1 MHKNKGFFKAITL
14 VIIMITWNSMLMAQ
28 DPKNL
33 VTPEIDSIMRNTLDY
48 LEIRNSLIKQQYD
61 IRQKEKQIGKTLS
74 VLSKHNDEIAKE
86 RQIIESELAAIN
98 RHIDS
103 LIPPSPQ
110 RKRPKA
116 NILDIINEGLSFSG
130 DFGLNINQLALSNW
144 AAGGESSS
152 TGKAFADFTLT
163 SNKKRYESKIT
174 GKFAFG
180 ISRFSDKRIE
190 KSDDKID
197 ISYSYSRRNT
207 SWANFSLVSTFNT
220 QFANG
225 YTYPND
231 SVRISSFFAPAYLTV
246 SAGYTFKTKKNVFQ
260 AYVSPFA
267 GKVTFV
273 MAQELADQG
282 KYGVTP
288 GYYDADSVFIH
299 GENIA
304 PALGANII
312 INFKQNI
319 GKNITYSTLLNCFY
333 NYFEHRNDGRV
344 KIDVN
349 WENTINF
356 VINKSISAVLFV
368 HLKYDHNTT
377 FPVYETIEGVET
389 VVDNIP
395 KLQFKQSLGIALIHK
410 F

>member
-1 MHKNKGFFKAITL
+1 
-14 VIIMITWNSMLMAQ
+14 MITWNSMLMAQ

-299 GENIA
+299 GKNIA

-312 INFKQNI
+312 LNFKQNI
-319 GKNITYSTLLNCFY
+319 GKNITYSTLLNVFY
-333 NYFEHRNDGRV
+333 NYFEHRDDGRV
-344 KIDVN
+344 KIDMN
-349 WENTINF
+349 WENTIDF
-356 VINKSISAVLFV
+356 IINKNISAVFFI

>member
-1 MHKNKGFFKAITL
+1 MRKPKLLITVILL
-14 VIIMITWNSMLMAQ
+14 VINIIANSSIVSAQNSGRFITPQ
-28 DPKNL
+28 
-33 VTPEIDSIMRNTLDY
+33 IDSILRNTLDY

-61 IRQKEKQIGKTLS
+61 IRQKERQIGKTLS
-74 VLSKHNDEIAKE
+74 VLNKHNNEIVGE
-86 RQIIESELAAIN
+86 RQSIESELAAIN

-103 LIPPSPQ
+103 LAPPRPVG
-110 RKRPKA
+110 KRPKA
-116 NILDIINEGLSFSG
+116 NILDIINEGLTFSG

-152 TGKAFADFTLT
+152 SGKAFADFTLT
-163 SNKKRYESKIT
+163 DNKKRYESKIN

-180 ISRFSDKRIE
+180 IARFSDKRLE

-197 ISYSYSRRNT
+197 ISYSYSRR
-207 SWANFSLVSTFNT
+207 SGKLSNFSLVSTFST

-231 SVRISSFFAPAYLTV
+231 SVRISAFFAPAYLTV
-246 SAGYTFKTKKNVFQ
+246 SAGYTFKTKKDVFR
-260 AYVSPFA
+260 AYISPFA

-282 KYGVTP
+282 KYGVAP
-288 GYYDADSVFIH
+288 AYYDADSVFIH

-344 KIDVN
+344 KIDMN
-349 WENTINF
+349 WENTIDF
-356 VINKSISAVLFV
+356 IINKNISAVFFI

-395 KLQFKQSLGIALIHK
+395 KLQFKQSFGIALIHK

>member
-1 MHKNKGFFKAITL
+1 MRNGKRL
-14 VIIMITWNSMLMAQ
+14 VALFSLIVFMTVNGNILFSQDIKSLM
-28 DPKNL
+28 
-33 VTPEIDSIMRNTLDY
+33 TPSIDSIFRNTLDY
-48 LEIRNSLIKQQYD
+48 LEIKNSLVRQQFD
-61 IRQKEKQIGKTLS
+61 IQQKERQIGKTLS
-74 VLSKHNDEIAKE
+74 VLNRHNNEIISEK
-86 RQIIESELAAIN
+86 QSIEGELRAIN

-103 LIPPSPQ
+103 LIPPRPQ
-110 RKRPKA
+110 SKRPKA
-116 NILDIINEGLSFSG
+116 NIIDLLNEGLTFTG
-130 DFGLNINQLALSNW
+130 NFGLNINQLALSNW

-152 TGKAFADFTLT
+152 TGKAFANLTLID
-163 SNKKRYESKIT
+163 KKKKYESKLN
-174 GKFAFG
+174 GSFAFG
-180 ISRFSDKRIE
+180 ISRFSDKRLE
-190 KSDDKID
+190 KADDKID
-197 ISYSYSRRNT
+197 LSYSYSRRNGKLV
-207 SWANFSLVSTFNT
+207 NFSLVSTFNT
-220 QFANG
+220 QFADG

-231 SVRISSFFAPAYLTV
+231 SVRISSFFAPAYLTL
-246 SAGYTFKTKKNVFQ
+246 SAGYTFKTKKETFQ
-260 AYVSPFA
+260 AYVSPLA

-282 KYGVTP
+282 KYGVKA
-288 GYYDADSVFIH
+288 GYYDADSTYIH

-312 INFKQNI
+312 INYKQNI
-319 GKNITYSTLLNCFY
+319 GKNINYATVLNCFY
-333 NYFEHRNDGRV
+333 NYSEKRDDGRM

-356 VINKSISAVLFV
+356 IINKSISAILFV

-395 KLQFKQSLGIALIHK
+395 KLQFKESLGIALIHK

>member
-312 INFKQNI
+312 LNFKQNI
-319 GKNITYSTLLNCFY
+319 GKNITYSTLLNVFY
-333 NYFEHRNDGRV
+333 NYFEHRDDGRV
-344 KIDVN
+344 KIDMN
-349 WENTINF
+349 WENTIDF
-356 VINKSISAVLFV
+356 IINKNISAVFFI

>member
-1 MHKNKGFFKAITL
+1 MNIGKRFATLFLLMVFLTVNGNFLFSQNAKKLIT
-14 VIIMITWNSMLMAQ
+14 
-28 DPKNL
+28 PC
-33 VTPEIDSIMRNTLDY
+33 IDSIFRNTLDY
-48 LEIRNSLIKQQYD
+48 LEIKNSLVRQQFD
-61 IRQKEKQIGKTLS
+61 ILQKEKQIGKTLS
-74 VLSKHNDEIAKE
+74 VLNRHNTEIVSEK
-86 RQIIESELAAIN
+86 QIIEGELKAIN

-103 LIPPSPQ
+103 LIPPRPVE
-110 RKRPKA
+110 RRPKA
-116 NILDIINEGLSFSG
+116 NILDIINEGLTFSG
-130 DFGLNINQLALSNW
+130 NFGLNINQLALSNW

-152 TGKAFADFTLT
+152 TGKAFANLTLT
-163 SNKKRYESKIT
+163 NNKKRHESKFI
-174 GKFAFG
+174 GSFAFG
-180 ISRFSDKRIE
+180 ISRFSDKRVE
-190 KSDDKID
+190 KADDKID
-197 ISYSYSRRNT
+197 LSYSYSRR
-207 SWANFSLVSTFNT
+207 SGKLINFSLVSTFNT
-220 QFANG
+220 QFADG

-246 SAGYTFKTKKNVFQ
+246 SAGYTFKTKKDVFQ
-260 AYVSPFA
+260 AYVSPLA

-282 KYGVTP
+282 KYGVKP
-288 GYYDADSVFIH
+288 GYYDADSTYIH

-312 INFKQNI
+312 INFKHDI
-319 GKNITYSTLLNCFY
+319 GKNISYATLLNCFY
-333 NYFEHRNDGRV
+333 NYSEKRDDGRV

-389 VVDNIP
+389 VVDNVP
-395 KLQFKQSLGIALIHK
+395 KLQFKESLGIALVHK

>member
-163 SNKKRYESKIT
+163 SNKKR
-174 GKFAFG
+174 
-180 ISRFSDKRIE
+180 
-190 KSDDKID
+190 
-197 ISYSYSRRNT
+197 
-207 SWANFSLVSTFNT
+207 
-220 QFANG
+220 
-225 YTYPND
+225 
-231 SVRISSFFAPAYLTV
+231 
-246 SAGYTFKTKKNVFQ
+246 
-260 AYVSPFA
+260 
-267 GKVTFV
+267 
-273 MAQELADQG
+273 
-282 KYGVTP
+282 
-288 GYYDADSVFIH
+288 
-299 GENIA
+299 
-304 PALGANII
+304 
-312 INFKQNI
+312 
-319 GKNITYSTLLNCFY
+319 
-333 NYFEHRNDGRV
+333 
-344 KIDVN
+344 
-349 WENTINF
+349 
-356 VINKSISAVLFV
+356 
-368 HLKYDHNTT
+368 
-377 FPVYETIEGVET
+377 
-389 VVDNIP
+389 
-395 KLQFKQSLGIALIHK
+395 
-410 F
+410 

>member
-1 MHKNKGFFKAITL
+1 MCNKRKTIAFITL
-14 VIIMITWNSMLMAQ
+14 IITTIIMSGQLFSQNRK
-28 DPKNL
+28 DF
-33 VTPEIDSIMRNTLDY
+33 VTPKIDSILRNTLDY
-48 LEIRNSLIKQQYD
+48 LEIRNSLVKQQFG
-61 IRQKEKQIGKTLS
+61 IQQKEKQIGKTLS
-74 VLSKHNDEIAKE
+74 VLNKHNTEIVNE

-103 LIPPSPQ
+103 LVPPQPA

-116 NILDIINEGLSFSG
+116 NIIDIINEGLTFSG
-130 DFGLNINQLALSNW
+130 NFGLNINQLALSNW

-152 TGKAFADFTLT
+152 TGKAFANFTLAN
-163 SNKKRYESKIT
+163 NKKRYESKII
-174 GKFAFG
+174 GNFAFG

-190 KSDDKID
+190 KADDKID
-197 ISYSYSRRNT
+197 LHYSYSRR
-207 SWANFSLVSTFNT
+207 SGKWVNFSLVSTFNT

-246 SAGYTFKTKKNVFQ
+246 SAGYTFKTKKDIFQ

-267 GKVTFV
+267 GKITFV

-282 KYGVTP
+282 QYGVKA
-288 GYYDADSVFIH
+288 GYYNADSTYIH

-304 PALGANII
+304 PAIGANII
-312 INFKQNI
+312 INYKQNI
-319 GKNITYSTLLNCFY
+319 GKSITYSTLLNCFY
-333 NYFEHRNDGRV
+333 NYSERRDDGRV
-344 KIDVN
+344 KIDMN
-349 WENTINF
+349 WENNINF
-356 VINKSISAVLFV
+356 IINKNISAVLFV

-377 FPVYETIEGVET
+377 FPVYKDIDGVET
-389 VVDNIP
+389 VIDNIP
-395 KLQFKQSLGIALIHK
+395 KLQLKESLGIALVHN

>member
-1 MHKNKGFFKAITL
+1 MQIGKRLIAFVFL
-14 VIIMITWNSMLMAQ
+14 VVFQTTNGNSLFSQDIRCLMS
-28 DPKNL
+28 PS
-33 VTPEIDSIMRNTLDY
+33 IDSIFRNTIDY
-48 LEIRNSLIKQQYD
+48 LEIKNSLVRQQFE
-61 IRQKEKQIGKTLS
+61 IQQKERQIGKTLN
-74 VLSKHNDEIAKE
+74 VLNKHNAEIASEK
-86 RQIIESELAAIN
+86 QSIESELKAIN

-103 LIPPSPQ
+103 LIPPRPAE
-110 RKRPKA
+110 KRPKA
-116 NILDIINEGLSFSG
+116 NILDIINEGLTFNG
-130 DFGLNINQLALSNW
+130 NFGLNINQLALSNW

-152 TGKAFADFTLT
+152 TGKAFANFTLAD
-163 SNKKRYESKIT
+163 NKKRFESKLI
-174 GKFAFG
+174 GNFAFG
-180 ISRFSDKRIE
+180 ISRFSDKHLE

-197 ISYSYSRRNT
+197 LSYSYLRRYGKL
-207 SWANFSLVSTFNT
+207 ANFSLVSTFNT
-220 QFANG
+220 QFADG

-231 SVRISSFFAPAYLTV
+231 SVRISSFFAPAYLTM
-246 SAGYTFKTKKNVFQ
+246 SAGYTFKTKKDVFQ
-260 AYVSPFA
+260 AYVSPLA

-282 KYGVTP
+282 RYGVKA
-288 GYYDADSVFIH
+288 GYYDVDSTYIH

-312 INFKQNI
+312 INYKQNI
-319 GKNITYSTLLNCFY
+319 GKNISYTTLLNCFY
-333 NYFEHRNDGRV
+333 NYSEKRDDGRI

-356 VINKSISAVLFV
+356 VINKSISAILFV

-395 KLQFKQSLGIALIHK
+395 KLQLKESLGIALIHN

>member
-1 MHKNKGFFKAITL
+1 MHKNIGSFKVVML
-14 VIIMITWNSMLMAQ
+14 VIILITGNGMLLAQ
-28 DPKNL
+28 NPKKL
-33 VTPEIDSIMRNTLDY
+33 ITPEIDSIARNMLDY
-48 LEIRNSLIKQQYD
+48 LEIRNSLVKQQYD
-61 IRQKEKQIGKTLS
+61 ILQKEKQIGKTLS
-74 VLSKHNDEIAKE
+74 VLDRHSAEIASE
-86 RQIIESELAAIN
+86 RRSIESELAAIN

-103 LIPPSPQ
+103 LAPPRPVT
-110 RKRPKA
+110 KRPKA
-116 NILDIINEGLSFSG
+116 NLFDIINEGLTFSG

-197 ISYSYSRRNT
+197 LNYSHSRRNT

-231 SVRISSFFAPAYLTV
+231 SVRISSFFAPAYFTV

-260 AYVSPFA
+260 AYASPLA

-282 KYGVTP
+282 QYGVKP

-312 INFKQNI
+312 INFKHDI
-319 GKNITYSTLLNCFY
+319 GKNVNYATMLNCFY
-333 NYFEHRNDGRV
+333 NYSEKRNDGRV
-344 KIDVN
+344 KIDMN
-349 WENTINF
+349 WENTVNF
-356 VINKSISAVLFV
+356 IINKNISAVLFI

-389 VVDNIP
+389 VVDNVP
-395 KLQFKQSLGIALIHK
+395 KLQFKESLGIALVHK